1 MRICRPRHWPHCTL
15 LTYIAHL
22 VLATLVLSATGVE
35 FEVLCVA
42 CNRPSSIPHRAVHM
56 PPCPVLR
63 RSTGPPIA
71 QIVCRDGS
79 KVGCRAY
86 KPARGSEGRISVKLA
101 RILFRRRVNHRQMLP
116 LLRLFRLT
124 VLQPVMGRG
133 GVYSHPSYSPQT
145 IRPRRSATALG
156 QPCWTQLPFNC
167 SHRFDSACDFIPE
180 FRLLTRLWSGA
191 EVEGL
196 WSASRLLGQDD
207 SSRV

>member
-1 MRICRPRHWPHCTL
+1 MFFPRRAWNLRFCVSRVTALLAFPTRRCTCRR
-15 LTYIAHL
+15 AH
-22 VLATLVLSATGVE
+22 
-35 FEVLCVA
+35 
-42 CNRPSSIPHRAVHM
+42 H
-56 PPCPVLR
+56 LR

-116 LLRLFRLT
+116 LLRLFRLA

-180 FRLLTRLWSGA
+180 FRLLTRL
-191 EVEGL
+191 
-196 WSASRLLGQDD
+196 
-207 SSRV
+207 